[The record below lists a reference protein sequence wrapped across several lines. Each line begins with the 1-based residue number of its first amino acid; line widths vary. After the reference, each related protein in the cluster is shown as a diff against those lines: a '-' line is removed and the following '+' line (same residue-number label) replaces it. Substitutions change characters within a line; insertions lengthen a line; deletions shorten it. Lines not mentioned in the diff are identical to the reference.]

1 MVAVIVGGV
10 IVIWLGLSGGRALLH
25 WLAVELH
32 RPADLIAPL
41 LLALLE
47 SLLFLACVPAGDLLP
62 EPRRLPVTLA
72 LIALA
77 WLLNGAASALIYR
90 RQAASKQ

>member
-1 MVAVIVGGV
+1 MVAVMAGGV

-25 WLAVELH
+25 WLGVQLH
-32 RPADLIAPL
+32 RPAKLIAPL

-47 SLLFLACVPAGDLLP
+47 SLLFLACIPTAELLP

-90 RQAASKQ
+90 RPATART